1 MNCFTYVVFI
11 FHLSSLGP
19 RHSVNALAM
28 YEVVRSKGIPDSHIV
43 LMLAGF
49 PATDPRNRFPG
60 RLFMNSETRRNVVGP
75 DVGVDASDLGV
86 NVASFL
92 AVLTGQNHKEGVP
105 QNLRLQSNEN
115 SSVLVFL
122 TGHGGDQFLKFHDS
136 EELGSPELGAA
147 ISTMHARGRFKE
159 LLVLLDTCQAATMTE
174 HIVAPNVLSLA
185 SCERGENSYAKH
197 GDPAIGVSTV
207 DRFTAAVVTFMAKRR
222 NGFGGTIQD
231 LYASLDSRHL
241 RSHAV
246 LGNHSFKR
254 SPHEVLCSDFFAAQ
268 PVAFHDGDLSAHQNM
283 DINLDALPSFDDPV
297 IRLGRTERRP
307 GEEARSSKF
316 SDNVKGELSLEVY
329 ISTALL
335 LSVVFGGALVGLL

>member
-1 MNCFTYVVFI
+1 
-11 FHLSSLGP
+11 
-19 RHSVNALAM
+19 M
-28 YEVVRSKGIPDSHIV
+28 YEVVRSKGIPDSHII

-60 RLFMNSETRRNVVGP
+60 RLFMNTEKRRNVVGP

-92 AVLTGQNHKEGVP
+92 AVLTGQNHQQGVS

-147 ISTMHARGRFKE
+147 ISTMHARGRYKE
-159 LLVLLDTCQAATMTE
+159 LLLLLDTCQAATMTE

-185 SCERGENSYAKH
+185 SCERGENSYAMH

-207 DRFTAAVVTFMAKRR
+207 DRFTATVLSFMARR
-222 NGFGGTIQD
+222 HKGFSGTIHD

-246 LGNHSFKR
+246 LGNHSFER
-254 SPHEVLCSDFFAAQ
+254 SPDEVLCSDFFAARSMAFLDGGL
-268 PVAFHDGDLSAHQNM
+268 PARKEVAVDLETS
-283 DINLDALPSFDDPV
+283 PSLDDPV
-297 IRLGRTERRP
+297 PGLGRVSRRP
-307 GEEARSSKF
+307 REAAQCNEISG
-316 SDNVKGELSLEVY
+316 NLENEAPIQVF
-329 ISTALL
+329 ISAALL
-335 LSVVFGGALVGLL
+335 LAVALGGAVVALL